1 MTFWQW
7 IGLAVAAAVLCM
19 VVRSRQP
26 EMAGVCAVA
35 AGCLLLLA
43 AVQYVETL
51 RQYLERIVD
60 MAGLKESYLTTLMK
74 TLGIGYVTEIAQQ
87 TCEDL
92 GEKGLGDKVAIGGK
106 LTIFALAAPLL
117 AELLETILQ
126 LAP

>member
-1 MTFWQW
+1 
-7 IGLAVAAAVLCM
+7 M

-26 EMAGVCAVA
+26 EMARVCAVA